1 MELLANIL
9 ETMMILGFGISWPI
23 NVARGLRSR
32 TAKGKSVLFDYFVL
46 AGYFCGVAAKI
57 IAQNY
62 NLAFY
67 FYFPNIIMVTTD
79 IVIYYRNRRLD
90 ALAEESGKINN

>member
-9 ETMMILGFGISWPI
+9 ETLMIVGFGISWPL
-23 NVARGLRSR
+23 NVARSLRSR
-32 TAKGKSVLFDYFVL
+32 TAKGKSILFNYFVL
-46 AGYFCGVAAKI
+46 FGYFCGVAAKI

-67 FYFPNIIMVTTD
+67 FYFPNIIMVITD
-79 IVIYYRNRRLD
+79 IVIYYRNRKLD
-90 ALAEESGKINN
+90 AASE